1 MKYKQISGVSNKDFR
16 DYWVAKTLEELKEK
30 SNCSS
35 LLDAGAGESPYK
47 NLALKYGYSYESHDF
62 NKYSPKESEIGF
74 QDPSWNYPE
83 HTYICDILDIP
94 ENRLYDLVLCTEVF
108 EHVPDPVE
116 TFKKLVRL
124 TASGGHIVITVPLAS
139 HIHQAPYY
147 FSSGLSPQWF
157 SYWSKMTGI
166 SIKSL
171 EIQGDYI
178 DRMKQDLSTMLN
190 FKKPFFIPGLA
201 KITSRLLGLC
211 RPFVASEVRES
222 TGFGTLFIGQKI

>member
-1 MKYKQISGVSNKDFR
+1 MKFNQISRVTNKEFR
-16 DYWVAKTLEELKEK
+16 DNWVAETLEKLKDK
-30 SNCSS
+30 SSPSS

-47 NLALKYGYSYESHDF
+47 DVALKCGYAYESQDF
-62 NKYSPKESEIGF
+62 NKYSPKETEIGF

-94 ENRLYDLVLCTEVF
+94 ENKEYDLVLCTEVF
-108 EHVPDPVE
+108 EHIPDPVE

-124 TASGGHIVITVPLAS
+124 TARGGYIVITVPLAS

-157 SYWSKMTGI
+157 SYWSKATGI
-166 SIKSL
+166 SIESL
-171 EIQGDYI
+171 EIQGDYL

-201 KITSRLLGLC
+201 KITSSLLGLF
-211 RPFVASEVRES
+211 RPLVASDVLES
-222 TGFGTLFIGQKI
+222 TGFGTLFIGKKI